1 MTEDSN
7 LAAGRVYRDRLGR
20 PITDAAGVEA
30 RRVQQQLRRLTAL
43 GVKAGRRWDAA
54 VTVGELARATKLP
67 PERVVTIVRDEM
79 YYGIVTETPGPMEE
93 WGVGE
98 DGE

>member
-20 PITDAAGVEA
+20 PITDPARVEV
-30 RRVQQQLRRLTAL
+30 RRVQQQLRRLTTL
-43 GVKAGRRWDAA
+43 GMKAGREWPAA
-54 VTVGELARATKLP
+54 VTVGELAKATKIEP
-67 PERVVTIVRDEM
+67 ARIVAIVRDEM
-79 YYGIVTETPGPMEE
+79 YYGVVTETAGPIEE